1 MGRFSNS
8 WKVFKQSFSVLKKD
22 KELLL
27 LPVISGIASIIVVA
41 SFLFPAYFAGF
52 FDAFANRVTPDQIDE
67 TVEYV
72 ALGLAFLMYLLLT
85 FVTIYFTSGIMYAA
99 NLRLDGKDPTLGDAL
114 KGPSK
119 NLGKIFL
126 WSVFVATISLIL
138 RAIEAFVRD
147 RFGNVAGMIFGF
159 LAGAAWWMATY
170 FAIPVVLFEGKNVGP
185 ALKRSTGL
193 FKERWG
199 ESLIGEFGIG
209 IAIFLLNL
217 VTIPIA
223 VVGFYLFGISLYLG
237 IAVLV
242 LAGLYVVFINIM
254 LAPALNAIYK
264 TALYRYATTG
274 ESVPEFS
281 PDVIQNSWRPRQKKG
296 QQPTYTA
303 R

>member
-8 WKVFKQSFSVLKKD
+8 WKVFKQSFGVLKKD

-72 ALGLAFLMYLLLT
+72 ALAAAFVMYLLLT

-99 NLRLDGKDPTLGDAL
+99 NMRLGGKDPTLRDAL
-114 KGPSK
+114 RGPSK

-138 RAIEAFVRD
+138 RGIEAFLRD
-147 RFGNVAGMIFGF
+147 RFGNVVGMIFGF

-170 FAIPVVLFEGKNVGP
+170 FAIPVVLFEGKHVGP

-193 FKERWG
+193 FKDRWG

-209 IAIFLLNL
+209 IAIFVLNL

-223 VVGFYLFGISLYLG
+223 LIGFYTLGISLYLG
-237 IAVLV
+237 VGFLI

-254 LAPALNAIYK
+254 LGPALNAIYK
-264 TALYRYATTG
+264 AALYRYATTG
-274 ESVPEFS
+274 EAVPEFS
-281 PDVIQNSWRPRQKKG
+281 PDVIQNSWRPRQGKG

-303 R
+303 Q